1 MAGIINDVITQLGI
15 FDYTVDE
22 TKERSQLEFIQK
34 KAETT
39 IRNLTNQKRVPQS
52 LYYVEVDLITALFL
66 KIKKGT
72 GQNDGFGNS
81 ESLEAPVASV
91 SEGDTSVSY
100 STGTVT
106 SQSTLLDNLLT
117 EMTAEGSLFWNQIV
131 SVRKLK
137 W

>member
-1 MAGIINDVITQLGI
+1 MAEIIDDVIIQLGI

-39 IRNLTNQKRVPQS
+39 IKNLINQTTVPQS

-72 GQNDGFGNS
+72 GQSDGFGNS

-117 EMTAEGSLFWNQIV
+117 EMTAQGSLFWDQIV
-131 SVRKLK
+131 SVRKVK